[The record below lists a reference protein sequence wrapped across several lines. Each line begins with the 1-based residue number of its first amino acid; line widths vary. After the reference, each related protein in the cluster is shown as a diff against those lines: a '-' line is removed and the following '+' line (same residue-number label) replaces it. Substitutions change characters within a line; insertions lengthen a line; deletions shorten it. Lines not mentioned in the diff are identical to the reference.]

1 MLPLAFSLLATIGL
15 CGILWGMYWLLIKR
29 HPELAK
35 EQLFPR
41 QVFIMG
47 FALLC
52 VIAIVFVL
60 PINVKSRDQLIGLVG
75 LLASGVIA
83 FSSTTVIANLMA
95 GILLRVTKPFRVGD
109 FIRVGEYFGRV
120 VERGLF
126 DAEIQAENR
135 ELISIPNTYLIKN
148 PVSTVRSSGTV
159 VAATLSLGYDIHH
172 SRVESL
178 LLRAAEESGLQEP
191 FVHILELGNYS
202 ITYRVAGF
210 LLDVKG
216 LLTSRS
222 NLYRSVLDVL
232 HGAGIEIMSPAFMN
246 QRRLAE
252 GDRMIPS
259 VPRKEAPHATVV
271 AEEIVF
277 DKAEQAER
285 VEEKKN
291 RLLDAIKKLEKKRE
305 DAQREK
311 KKQTEEA
318 IAKLSGKLKALEG
331 SVKESDEPNKHPAKP
346 APDGSHG
353 NRNRGP
359 S

>member
-1 MLPLAFSLLATIGL
+1 MKLESMLPLAFSLFTVMGL
-15 CGILWGMYWLLIKR
+15 CIVLWGIYWLLIKR
-29 HPELAK
+29 HPELGK

-47 FALLC
+47 LALFC
-52 VIAIVFVL
+52 IIAIVFVL
-60 PINVKSRDQLIGLVG
+60 PINVKSRDQLIGLIG
-75 LLASGVIA
+75 LLASGIIA

-109 FIRVGEYFGRV
+109 FIRVCEYFGRV

-126 DAEIQAENR
+126 DTEIQAENR
-135 ELISIPNTYLIKN
+135 DLISIPNTYLIIN
-148 PVSTVRSSGTV
+148 PVSAVRSSGTV
-159 VAATLSLGYDIHH
+159 VTATLSLGYDIHH

-191 FVHILELGNYS
+191 FVHILELGNYA

-210 LLDVKG
+210 LPDVKG

-232 HGAGIEIMSPAFMN
+232 HGCGVEIMSPAFMN

-252 GDRMIPS
+252 SQRIIPP
-259 VPRKEAPHATVV
+259 VPQKEAPQPTVV

-277 DKAEQAER
+277 DKAEQAEQ
-285 VEEKKN
+285 VEEEKSH
-291 RLLDAIKKLEKKRE
+291 LLDEIKDLEKKRE
-305 DAQREK
+305 GAKGEEK
-311 KKQTEEA
+311 KHIEEA
-318 IAKLSGKLKALEG
+318 IANTCGLLKALEG
-331 SVKESDEPNKHPAKP
+331 NGKESNRPNMHSAEGVRK
-346 APDGSHG
+346 
-353 NRNRGP
+353 N
-359 S
+359 